1 MTHCYHHL
9 TAEERATIML
19 MREGHL
25 IRSIAK
31 YLGRAASTISR
42 ELARHAVPSHAGYD
56 ASLAGF
62 RATLTRHRA
71 RRQSKLRLG
80 TPLFDLVTYLLRK
93 YWSPRQIDLTQ

>member
-19 MREGHL
+19 MREGHS

-31 YLGRAASTISR
+31 YLGRAASMISR
-42 ELARHAVPSHAGYD
+42 KLARHAVPSHAGYD

-71 RRQSKLRLG
+71 RR
-80 TPLFDLVTYLLRK
+80 
-93 YWSPRQIDLTQ
+93 

>member
-1 MTHCYHHL
+1 
-9 TAEERATIML
+9 
-19 MREGHL
+19 MREGHS

-31 YLGRAASTISR
+31 YLGRAATTISW

-71 RRQSKLRLG
+71 RSQSKLRLG
-80 TPLFDLVTYLLRK
+80 TPLFDLVTYLLR
-93 YWSPRQIDLTQ
+93 